1 MTVTLCEISLTCLYF
16 LIVIF
21 FFSLHVF
28 GAKLKFHSKKVWED
42 QLAVHTEII

>member
-21 FFSLHVF
+21 FFPSMFL
-28 GAKLKFHSKKVWED
+28 E
-42 QLAVHTEII
+42 QN